1 MAQIKTIN
9 ILALNEDTKKYEL
22 VSPAVLN
29 KSIVWDNPKSEKLE
43 TRYSGLS
50 SNFSVVDPN
59 SITKFFVDG
68 WLVES
73 DEYNNITLSK
83 KVKIDE
89 TFTVNESKTK
99 LTAAVPLPEYLLA
112 SNSYDIIQCTN
123 GTTEEILQ
131 HCIISAY
138 PVLSGKYINT
148 INVTLF
154 KPTMVD
160 VADGSINIFD
170 DEELQN
176 GDGYQ
181 NQYFYITIKGSTII

>member
-50 SNFSVVDPN
+50 TNFSVVDPN
-59 SITKFFVDG
+59 SITKFFVNG

-83 KVKIDE
+83 KVRIDE

-131 HCIISAY
+131 HCIISAS

-176 GDGYQ
+176 GNNYQ
-181 NQYFYITIKGSTII
+181 NQYFYITVKGSTII